1 MAVLRKV
8 SFKTWD
14 SMSLLNTE
22 QTLSLGV
29 GSLPGCKDYNFQ
41 NIRQAS
47 SRRCCEESGTA
58 DAEEFKYMYKC

>member
-29 GSLPGCKDYNFQ
+29 LGLSLAAR
-41 NIRQAS
+41 I
-47 SRRCCEESGTA
+47 TT
-58 DAEEFKYMYKC
+58 FKI